1 VLPWTKLIP
10 FCAEL
15 QRTRKTKET
24 VAKEIEFACK
34 PIKHRAQP
42 GKTLSER
49 CLATRPAKVCRATF
63 TAMRS
68 EIEQAVKL
76 LQRGGDAALEQ
87 ALILLQNTVFSF
99 SMRVCGQREDAED
112 TMQEV
117 LLKSVPHL
125 PRFDSPKALVVWLY
139 KVAKNR
145 CLMSRRRSKFAPQ
158 QDLSL
163 EDLMPDRKELEQM
176 GSEGSINP
184 EAFAIR
190 SEEAG
195 RLRDAIQKLPPQ
207 YRIVLVLRDM
217 EGLTDDEVA
226 EITGLRSGTVRVRL
240 HRARLFVRKELVK
253 GLKPRSRKGAVALR
267 APSQE
272 QPSNQQPRPARCKA
286 MFAELSNYLDEQ
298 LDDSLCEELERH
310 LAGCEPCQVFLSSL
324 EATIEQ
330 CRMAPK
336 EGPETKKAV
345 QLRKQVRRDYEQAL
359 AVVRPKLSPSF

>member
-1 VLPWTKLIP
+1 MRPDV
-10 FCAEL
+10 E
-15 QRTRKTKET
+15 
-24 VAKEIEFACK
+24 
-34 PIKHRAQP
+34 RAVQ
-42 GKTLSER
+42 
-49 CLATRPAKVCRATF
+49 
-63 TAMRS
+63 
-68 EIEQAVKL
+68 L
-76 LQRGGDAALEQ
+76 LQQGDDAALEQ
-87 ALILLQNTVFSF
+87 ALALLQNTVFSF

-125 PRFDSPKALVVWLY
+125 PKFDSPKALVVWLY

-145 CLMSRRRSKFAPQ
+145 CLMSRRRSKFAPNP
-158 QDLSL
+158 DLSL
-163 EDLMPDRKELEQM
+163 DELMPDRKELEQLGTD
-176 GSEGSINP
+176 GSVNP

-195 RLRDAIQKLPPQ
+195 RLRDAIQRLPPQ

-217 EGLTDDEVA
+217 EGLTDEEVA

-240 HRARLFVRKELVK
+240 HRARLFVRKELMK
-253 GLKPRSRKGAVALR
+253 GMKPRSGKAAFVLQ

-272 QPSNQQPRPARCKA
+272 QLADEQPRPARCKA

-310 LAGCEPCQVFLSSL
+310 LNGCQPCKVFLSSL

-330 CRMAPK
+330 CRTTPT
-336 EGPETKKAV
+336 ECPSSKKAIR
-345 QLRKQVRRDYEQAL
+345 LRKELLRNYEQAL
-359 AVVRPKLSPSF
+359 AVVRSKL